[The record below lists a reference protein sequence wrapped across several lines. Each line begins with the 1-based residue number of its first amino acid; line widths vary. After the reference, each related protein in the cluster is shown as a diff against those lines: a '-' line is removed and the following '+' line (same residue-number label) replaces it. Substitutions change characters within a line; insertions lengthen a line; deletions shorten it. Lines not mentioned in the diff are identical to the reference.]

1 MKHVTIDSIKNNS
14 KYKIIH
20 DGEKHYVI
28 DLNRNKLTYI
38 FPLLNYLLPHRL
50 MEISDDAYFSL
61 TTVQQSVE
69 SKVKNMMITLI
80 GIVIL
85 FIYYRANVVD
95 NFFLKHYP
103 PLIIIALMVLIFII
117 KWLIDKRKRKRL
129 NIEQIETEKR
139 AYIFPEIFTMV
150 ISIILYVIAVVSFVF
165 LSFKIFGS
173 MGEPHLNSNVL
184 IIMLAIIL
192 SFDQLLYS
200 NSETSG
206 KMSHIKVKD

>member
-129 NIEQIETEKR
+129 NIE
-139 AYIFPEIFTMV
+139 
-150 ISIILYVIAVVSFVF
+150 
-165 LSFKIFGS
+165 
-173 MGEPHLNSNVL
+173 
-184 IIMLAIIL
+184 
-192 SFDQLLYS
+192 
-200 NSETSG
+200 
-206 KMSHIKVKD
+206 

>member
-69 SKVKNMMITLI
+69 RKVKNMMITLI

-95 NFFLKHYP
+95 NFFSKTLSSAYYHC
-103 PLIIIALMVLIFII
+103 
-117 KWLIDKRKRKRL
+117 IDGF
-129 NIEQIETEKR
+129 NI
-139 AYIFPEIFTMV
+139 Y
-150 ISIILYVIAVVSFVF
+150 Y
-165 LSFKIFGS
+165 
-173 MGEPHLNSNVL
+173 
-184 IIMLAIIL
+184 
-192 SFDQLLYS
+192 
-200 NSETSG
+200 
-206 KMSHIKVKD
+206 KMANR

>member
-1 MKHVTIDSIKNNS
+1 MERERFVMKHVTIDSIKNNS

-69 SKVKNMMITLI
+69 RKVKNMMITLI

-95 NFFLKHYP
+95 NFF
-103 PLIIIALMVLIFII
+103 
-117 KWLIDKRKRKRL
+117 
-129 NIEQIETEKR
+129 
-139 AYIFPEIFTMV
+139 
-150 ISIILYVIAVVSFVF
+150 
-165 LSFKIFGS
+165 
-173 MGEPHLNSNVL
+173 
-184 IIMLAIIL
+184 
-192 SFDQLLYS
+192 
-200 NSETSG
+200 
-206 KMSHIKVKD
+206 

>member
-69 SKVKNMMITLI
+69 RKVKNMMITLI

-129 NIEQIETEKR
+129 NIE
-139 AYIFPEIFTMV
+139 
-150 ISIILYVIAVVSFVF
+150 
-165 LSFKIFGS
+165 
-173 MGEPHLNSNVL
+173 
-184 IIMLAIIL
+184 
-192 SFDQLLYS
+192 
-200 NSETSG
+200 
-206 KMSHIKVKD
+206 

>member
-117 KWLIDKRKRKRL
+117 K
-129 NIEQIETEKR
+129 
-139 AYIFPEIFTMV
+139 FTYK
-150 ISIILYVIAVVSFVF
+150 SLYE
-165 LSFKIFGS
+165 L
-173 MGEPHLNSNVL
+173 LNS
-184 IIMLAIIL
+184 M
-192 SFDQLLYS
+192 
-200 NSETSG
+200 
-206 KMSHIKVKD
+206 KMTLNNKLHGM

>member
-173 MGEPHLNSNVL
+173 MGEPRLNSNVL
-184 IIMLAIIL
+184 IIM
-192 SFDQLLYS
+192 YS

-206 KMSHIKVKD
+206 KMSHIKVKA

>member
-1 MKHVTIDSIKNNS
+1 MERERFVMKHVTIDSIKNNS

-69 SKVKNMMITLI
+69 RKVKNMMITLI

-117 KWLIDKRKRKRL
+117 K
-129 NIEQIETEKR
+129 
-139 AYIFPEIFTMV
+139 
-150 ISIILYVIAVVSFVF
+150 
-165 LSFKIFGS
+165 
-173 MGEPHLNSNVL
+173 
-184 IIMLAIIL
+184 
-192 SFDQLLYS
+192 
-200 NSETSG
+200 
-206 KMSHIKVKD
+206 